1 MRKIKMKKETM
12 GKLMLLS
19 SALIWGSS
27 FVIMKNAVDFIT
39 PHVLLSIRFILGTI
53 FMSILF
59 FNKVKYIKKE
69 DLKGG
74 FFAGLALFC
83 AFTIQTYG
91 LQLTTPGKNAFLT
104 AVYCTIVP
112 FLSWIWLKKRPDKFQ
127 WLAAILCFIGVGLVS
142 LDSSLRMNLGDL
154 YTLIG
159 GFLYAMHIL
168 ICEKAMQKTSPIIV
182 TTLQF
187 AFAAVFSIISA
198 LLFEDISI
206 VTQIRG
212 DIILQILYLAFFA
225 TTICYLF
232 QNSGQKLVNENTA
245 ALLLSLESVFGVFF
259 SILLKEETLNLQI
272 ILGFIVIFIAVII
285 SETKLSFLKRGK
297 KEC

>member
-1 MRKIKMKKETM
+1 MKKETM
-12 GKLMLLS
+12 GKLMLLG
-19 SALIWGSS
+19 SAIIWGSS
-27 FVIMKNAVDFIT
+27 FVIMKNAVDFLT

-53 FMSILF
+53 FMSIMF
-59 FNKVKYIKKE
+59 FHKVKHIKIQ

-74 FFAGLALFC
+74 FFAGLALFF

-112 FLSWIWLKKRPDKFQ
+112 FLSWVLLKKRPDNYQ
-127 WLAAILCFIGVGLVS
+127 WLAAVLCFVGVGLVS
-142 LDSSLRMNLGDL
+142 LDSSLNMNLGDV

-159 GFLYAMHIL
+159 GFLYALHIL
-168 ICEKAMQKTSPIIV
+168 ICEKAMKKTSPIIV

-187 AFAAVFSIISA
+187 AFAAVFSTVSA
-198 LLFEDISI
+198 CLFEDISV
-206 VTQIRG
+206 VTKIHG
-212 DIILQILYLAFFA
+212 DVIIQILYLAFFA
-225 TTICYLF
+225 TTVCYLF
-232 QNSGQKLVNENTA
+232 QNSGQKRVNENTA
-245 ALLLSLESVFGVFF
+245 ALLLSLESVFGAFF
-259 SILLKEETLNLQI
+259 SILLKEETLNVQI
-272 ILGFIVIFIAVII
+272 VLGFIVIFIAVIT